1 MELCQNQNAG
11 VCKDNHLLSV
21 SRLSQKASHKLM
33 YSQASVQGEFEFRSI
48 EWYSLRY
55 PISLMRYFLNF
66 LMILRTLSLKNMKL
80 FLGSFKIQFTMFL
93 DIYLKT
99 FYVVKFF
106 PPSNM
111 KCILKCEMK
120 NF

>member
-1 MELCQNQNAG
+1 MVQSEISHFLNEVFFKFSNDF
-11 VCKDNHLLSV
+11 KNSI
-21 SRLSQKASHKLM
+21 SQK
-33 YSQASVQGEFEFRSI
+33 YETF
-48 EWYSLRY
+48 
-55 PISLMRYFLNF
+55 
-66 LMILRTLSLKNMKL
+66 